1 MARDHITRL
10 RRWALVHKW
19 SSLVCTAFML
29 LFCLT
34 GLPLVFGD
42 ELQELLSDEPPVANL
57 PSGTPRAN
65 LDRIVSAARERR
77 PQDHVWYV
85 FVDDEDHEVAVGMLP
100 APEADPKTAR
110 RLRFD
115 ARTGGLLNESEPSE
129 VRPLTFLDLMLRL
142 HRDLFAGLA
151 GELFLGFMGLVFVA
165 AVVSGGV
172 LYAPFARRQ
181 EFGVLRRAS
190 RRLWWLDLHN
200 MLGVVTL
207 AWALVVGATG
217 VMNELSQPLFA
228 LWQRTDVAEMLKP
241 YRGQSVPEVSSFS
254 SAQAAFDL
262 AARTLPDRRPTSVV
276 FPNGRI
282 GSPHHYLIWTRGN
295 AALTARLFTPVLV
308 EVVSGKLSAVVEMPW
323 YLRTLQVSRPLHF
336 GDYGGLPLKIIWA
349 LLDLVTIVVLGS
361 GLYLWLSRRR
371 SPIELRLR
379 EVAATPESAR

>member
-1 MARDHITRL
+1 MARDDLTRL
-10 RRWALVHKW
+10 RHWALVHKW
-19 SSLVCTAFML
+19 TSLTCTLFL
-29 LFCLT
+29 LVFCIT
-34 GLPLVFGD
+34 GLPLIFGD
-42 ELQELLSDEPPVANL
+42 ELRDLLSDEPPFADL
-57 PSGTPRAN
+57 PADTPTAN
-65 LDRIVSAARERR
+65 LDRIVAQAKERR
-77 PQDHVWYV
+77 PDHHVWFV
-85 FVDDEDHEVAVGMLP
+85 FVDDDEPKVLVGLLP
-100 APEADPKTAR
+100 SAGAEPKTAR
-110 RLRFD
+110 SLRFD
-115 ARTGGLLNESEPSE
+115 SRTGELLNEIEPTD

-151 GELFLGFMGLVFVA
+151 GELFLGFIGLVFVV

-181 EFGVLRRAS
+181 RFGEIRAAS

-200 MLGVVTL
+200 MLGVVTI

-228 LWQRTDVAEMLKP
+228 IWQRTDVAEMLKP
-241 YRGQSVPEVSSFS
+241 YRGQAVPEVTSFS
-254 SAQAAFDL
+254 SVQAAFDL
-262 AARTLPDRRPTSVV
+262 AAATMPGRHPTSVV

-282 GSPHHYLIWTRGN
+282 GSPHHYLIWTKGN

-308 EVVSGKLSAVVEMPW
+308 DVVTGKLAAVVEMPW

-371 SPIELRLR
+371 SPIETRIREEATLRGNL
-379 EVAATPESAR
+379 S